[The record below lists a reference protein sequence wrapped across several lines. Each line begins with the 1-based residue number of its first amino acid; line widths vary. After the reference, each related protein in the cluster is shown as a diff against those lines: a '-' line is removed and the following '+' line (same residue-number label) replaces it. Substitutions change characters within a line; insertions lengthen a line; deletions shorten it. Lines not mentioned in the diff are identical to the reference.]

1 MGYGGYLTL
10 LNGSPYEW
18 VLTGQHSYQMDTW
31 KWPTIPAGKA
41 SKVFVEFA
49 TLGHT
54 RDDAGEAYYSI
65 KGTPNTFQVVARKPS
80 EYKLTIDLDG
90 LSTRTSPRGSKV
102 ELGFRHNAA
111 VNWILSQDDAGEWW
125 SNSGMQIDWMQ
136 QSMPLLGNRTL
147 RHITMPGSHDAGMG
161 TFTGGTIGAHLAN
174 TQTQYLDFY
183 GQLMA
188 GSRYF
193 DLRPVISNGKWVSGH
208 YAEVGE
214 IWLGGNGQPIAEII
228 QQINKFTAQYKEL
241 IIINLSHCYDTDNN
255 WADLTQAQWNA
266 LFETLK
272 GINHRHIVPNPAF
285 TDFTQKRLGD
295 FITDRASVFIVAQ
308 LPTDI
313 YIGNY
318 LNQGFYEPHHFPLY
332 DSYSNTNKALTMRTD
347 QLAKLHQHR
356 NITASPAL
364 RKDLFHIFSWTLTQQ
379 PGDVLNYDRA
389 IMNLATSVFDDLI
402 LAFNEFTP
410 ETFPNVLYV
419 DAVGVR
425 DKVVVFPYDKV
436 RKVPTNMDIVALVMA
451 VNNAIAGRN
460 PVVTGG

>member
-1 MGYGGYLTL
+1 
-10 LNGSPYEW
+10 
-18 VLTGQHSYQMDTW
+18 
-31 KWPTIPAGKA
+31 
-41 SKVFVEFA
+41 
-49 TLGHT
+49 
-54 RDDAGEAYYSI
+54 
-65 KGTPNTFQVVARKPS
+65 
-80 EYKLTIDLDG
+80 
-90 LSTRTSPRGSKV
+90 
-102 ELGFRHNAA
+102 
-111 VNWILSQDDAGEWW
+111 
-125 SNSGMQIDWMQ
+125 
-136 QSMPLLGNRTL
+136 
-147 RHITMPGSHDAGMG
+147 MPGSHDAGMG